1 MELGNR
7 RCPAPWL
14 LAVLLSQPLIAGP
27 ADGGEYFE
35 KKIRPLL
42 AEHCYAC
49 HSSSS
54 QPVMGGLILDQEDG
68 FRKGGSRGSPVAAG
82 DPESSLLIR
91 AVTHRD
97 EKLRMPLAGRLPD
110 EEIALLTDWVRM
122 GAPWG
127 VPADPDRAASKTEGF
142 WAFEPPVEPSLPQV
156 RDVDWVRSPVD
167 RFILARLEAEGL
179 EPAPAADRR
188 TLIRRAT
195 FDLTGLPPTIGEI
208 RDFLQDRSPGAYARL
223 IERLLASPRYGERWG
238 RHWLDVARYAD
249 SNGLDENMAYTTAFR
264 YRDYVVQAFNRDKPY
279 DQFVREQL
287 AGDLL
292 PDTGDLET
300 TLERWTATGFLS
312 LGPKMLAEDDPV
324 KMRMDIIDEQ
334 LDTSFRAFLGL
345 TVGCARCHDHKFD
358 PVSIRDYY
366 SLAGIFRSSKTME
379 HHDVVAE
386 WHEHVLAPAEDRLR
400 LQQQREKIE
409 AKTKAIEAVTKR
421 ENRKLVEEGRTRVG
435 AYLLAAQELD
445 GYRKIRLKSV
455 FEGRSPDPASLT
467 LRKAGNWDRGNVER
481 QLEKGKTNIPDAES
495 SDTPPDSWFAEY
507 DVRIPAAGPYQLEFM
522 EAETGAGTADIRING
537 TLVKQGIEA
546 IENRT
551 ASPDAGGW
559 MVAGIFDLDAGLNTL
574 RLEHKTRFPYF
585 EKLLFIPNPLPEGT
599 PIPRTLV
606 QVAHRDGLNP
616 VFLYQWIDRL
626 RRSRGAPYS
635 VLYAWHAQSEGRS
648 REGWES
654 PAAQL
659 FDGLEA
665 ADLAELA
672 AHYQKQFRLAEEAW
686 RALVGNR
693 EIVGKKFSTVRNDEE
708 TEEIRLED
716 PALEA
721 MRAILYEKWGPFRPP
736 EKTTDYFPQAARREL
751 DALEEERKKLQE
763 GLPGLPTAMGITEG
777 QQIDDLAI
785 HLRGSHWDLGEKAP
799 RGFPGLGRK
808 SLEQLRDPA
817 SSGRL
822 ELANWITRDDNPLAA
837 RVMVNRIWRW
847 HMGRGLVASTDN
859 FGRLGDA
866 PSHPELLDW
875 LAIRFVE
882 GNWSLKRMHRLI
894 MLSAAYRMSTR
905 YSPQGSGKDPE
916 NRLLWRMNRRQ
927 LEAEAIRDSILAVS
941 ANLDLEPGGS
951 LLGQSGRG
959 YIRPGVRYDW
969 NRRSIYL
976 PVVRSSMYDFLR
988 AFDFADPSVTD
999 GDRGASVVA
1008 PQALFLMNDSLV
1020 LENSRK
1026 MATGLLARE
1035 DLDETGRIRVAYE
1048 RALGRLPN
1056 EEESHRALEFVA
1068 RMDAGWRDRVEE
1080 PEERRL
1086 RSWQGFCQAL
1096 MASSEFAYL
1105 N

>member
-1 MELGNR
+1 MDLGNR
-7 RCPAPWL
+7 RRPAPWL
-14 LAVLLSQPLIAGP
+14 LAVLLSQPLIAAS
-27 ADGGEYFE
+27 ADDGEFFE

-49 HSSSS
+49 HSSTS
-54 QPVMGGLILDQEDG
+54 QPVMGGLVLDQEEG
-68 FRKGGSRGSPVAAG
+68 FRKGGSRGSPVVAG

-91 AVTHRD
+91 AVTHQD

-110 EEIALLTDWVRM
+110 EEIALLADWVRM

-127 VPADPDRAASKTEGF
+127 VAAGMDRTASGTAGF

-156 RDVDWVRSPVD
+156 RRDDWVRSPID
-167 RFILARLEAEGL
+167 RFILARLEAAGL

-195 FDLTGLPPTIGEI
+195 FDLTGLPPTIEEI
-208 RDFLQDRSPGAYARL
+208 RNFLQDQSPDAYARL
-223 IERLLASPRYGERWG
+223 IERLLASPGYGERWG

-292 PDTGDLET
+292 PETGDLET

-386 WHEHVLAPAEDRLR
+386 WHEHVLAPAEHRLR

-409 AKTKAIEAVTKR
+409 AKTKAIAAVTKR
-421 ENRKLVEEGRTRVG
+421 ENKKLVEEGRTRVG
-435 AYLLAAQELD
+435 AYLLAAQELT
-445 GYRKIRLKSV
+445 GYQKIRLRSV
-455 FEGRSPDPASLT
+455 FEGRSPDPESLT
-467 LRKAGNWDRGNVER
+467 LRKAGSWDRGNVER
-481 QLEKGKTNIPDAES
+481 QLKKGKTNIPEAGGSDA
-495 SDTPPDSWFAEY
+495 PPDAYFAEY
-507 DVRIPAAGPYQLEFM
+507 DLQVPAAGPYQLEFL
-522 EAETGAGTADIRING
+522 EAETGAGTADIHTNG
-537 TLVKQGIEA
+537 TLVKRGIEA

-559 MVAGIFDLDAGLNTL
+559 MVAGIFNLEAGANTL

-585 EKLLFIPNPLPEGT
+585 EKLLLTPNPLPEGS

-606 QVAHRDGLNP
+606 QVALRDELNP
-616 VFLYQWIDRL
+616 VFLHQWIDRL

-635 VLYAWHAQSEGRS
+635 VLYAWHAQAEGRS
-648 REGWES
+648 REGWQS
-654 PAAQL
+654 PAAVL
-659 FDGLEA
+659 FEDFDAAGLTA
-665 ADLAELA
+665 LAD
-672 AHYQKQFRLAEEAW
+672 HYQKQFRLAEEAW
-686 RALVGNR
+686 RALTR
-693 EIVGKKFSTVRNDEE
+693 EQEVVAKKFSTVRTDDE
-708 TEEIRLED
+708 TEETKLED

-736 EKTTDYFPQAARREL
+736 EKTTEYFPEAALREL
-751 DALEEERKKLQE
+751 DALEAERKKLEE

-777 QQIDDLAI
+777 QQIDDLAV
-785 HLRGSHWDLGEKAP
+785 HLRGSHWDLGERVP

-808 SLEQLRDPA
+808 PLEQLRDPE

-847 HMGRGLVASTDN
+847 HLGRGLVASTDN

-866 PSHPELLDW
+866 PTHPDLLDW
-875 LAIRFVE
+875 LANRFVE

-894 MLSAAYRMSTR
+894 MLSATYRMSTR
-905 YSPQGSGKDPE
+905 YSAEGAGKDPE

-941 ANLDLEPGGS
+941 ANLDLKPGGS

-1020 LENSRK
+1020 LENSRR
-1026 MATGLLARE
+1026 MAAGLLARE
-1035 DLDETGRIRVAYE
+1035 DLDEIGRIRVAYE
-1048 RALGRLPN
+1048 RTLGRPPDRK
-1056 EEESHRALEFVA
+1056 ESSRALEFVA

-1080 PEERRL
+1080 PGERRL

>member
-1 MELGNR
+1 MDLGNR
-7 RCPAPWL
+7 RRPAPWL
-14 LAVLLSQPLIAGP
+14 LMVLLSQPLIAGS

-54 QPVMGGLILDQEDG
+54 QPVMGGLVLDQEEG
-68 FRKGGSRGSPVAAG
+68 FRKGGSRGSPIGTG

-91 AVTHRD
+91 AVTHQD

-110 EEIALLTDWVRM
+110 EEIALLSDWVRM

-127 VPADPDRAASKTEGF
+127 VTADPDRRASESEGF

-156 RDVDWVRSPVD
+156 RDLDWVRSPID

-195 FDLTGLPPTIGEI
+195 FDLTGLPPTIEEI
-208 RDFLQDRSPGAYARL
+208 RNFLQDRSPGAYARM
-223 IERLLASPRYGERWG
+223 IDRLLSSPGYGERWG

-249 SNGLDENMAYTTAFR
+249 SNGVDENMAYTTAFR

-386 WHEHVLAPAEDRLR
+386 WHEHVLAPADDRLR
-400 LQQQREKIE
+400 LRQQQEKIE

-435 AYLLAAQELD
+435 AYLLAAQELTE
-445 GYRKIRLKSV
+445 YRKIRLRSV
-455 FEGRSPDPASLT
+455 FEGRTPEPESLT
-467 LRKAGNWDRGNVER
+467 LREAGSWDRGNVER
-481 QLEKGKTNIPDAES
+481 QLEKGKKNIPYAEKSDA
-495 SDTPPDSWFAEY
+495 PPEAYFAEY
-507 DVRIPAAGPYQLEFM
+507 DVQIAAAGPYQLEFQ
-522 EAETGAGTADIRING
+522 EAETGAGTADIHING
-537 TLVKQGIEA
+537 TLVKRGIEA

-559 MVAGIFDLDAGLNTL
+559 MVAGIFDLNAGQNKF
-574 RLEHKTRFPYF
+574 RLEHKDRFPYF
-585 EKLLFIPNPLPEGT
+585 EKLLLAPNPLPDGA
-599 PIPRTLV
+599 PIPRTLI
-606 QVAHRDGLNP
+606 QVANRDDLNP
-616 VFLYQWIDRL
+616 VFLHQWIDRL

-635 VLYAWHAQSEGRS
+635 VLYAWHAQAEGRS
-648 REGWES
+648 REGWQS
-654 PAAQL
+654 PAARL
-659 FDGLEA
+659 FESLEA
-665 ADLAELA
+665 ADLTELA
-672 AHYQKQFRLAEEAW
+672 AHYQKQFQLADGAW
-686 RALVGNR
+686 RVLVGDK
-693 EIVGKKFSTVRNDEE
+693 EITGKKFSTVRTDEKTEE
-708 TEEIRLED
+708 TKLED

-736 EKTTDYFPQAARREL
+736 EKTVEYLPQAARREL
-751 DALEEERKKLQE
+751 DALEEERKRLEEDK
-763 GLPGLPTAMGITEG
+763 PKLPTAMGITEG
-777 QQIDDLAI
+777 REIDNLAI
-785 HLRGSHWDLGEKAP
+785 HLRGSHWDLGEKVP

-808 SLEQLRDPA
+808 GLEQLRDPS

-822 ELANWITRDDNPLAA
+822 ELANWMTRDDNPLAA
-837 RVMVNRIWRW
+837 RVMANRIWRW

-859 FGRLGDA
+859 FGRLGEA
-866 PSHPELLDW
+866 PTHPGLLNW
-875 LAIRFVE
+875 LAVRFVE

-894 MLSAAYRMSTR
+894 MLSSTYRMSSR
-905 YSPQGSGKDPE
+905 YAPQGSAKDPE
-916 NRLLWRMNRRQ
+916 NRLLWRMNRRR
-927 LEAEAIRDSILAVS
+927 LEAEAIRDSILAIS
-941 ANLDLEPGGS
+941 ANLDLASGGS

-999 GDRGASVVA
+999 GNRGASVVA
-1008 PQALFLMNDSLV
+1008 PQALFIMNDSLV
-1020 LENSRK
+1020 LENSRR
-1026 MATGLLARE
+1026 MASQLLARE
-1035 DLDETGRIRVAYE
+1035 DLDETGRVRVAYE
-1048 RALGRLPN
+1048 RALGRLPG
-1056 EEESHRALEFVA
+1056 ERESRRALEFVA
-1068 RMDAGWRDRVEE
+1068 RMDAGWRDRIAE
-1080 PEERRL
+1080 PGERRL

-1096 MASSEFAYL
+1096 IASSEFSYL

>member
-1 MELGNR
+1 MDLGNR
-7 RCPAPWL
+7 RRPAPWL
-14 LAVLLSQPLIAGP
+14 LAVLLSQPLIAAS
-27 ADGGEYFE
+27 ADNSEYFE

-49 HSSSS
+49 HSSTS
-54 QPVMGGLILDQEDG
+54 QPVMGGLVLDQEEG

-110 EEIALLTDWVRM
+110 QEIALLTDWVRM

-127 VPADPDRAASKTEGF
+127 VAADLDREASGAEGF
-142 WAFEPPVEPSLPQV
+142 WAFEPPVEPSLPPVQ
-156 RDVDWVRSPVD
+156 RAGWVRSPVD

-179 EPAPAADRR
+179 EPAPAAGRR

-195 FDLTGLPPTIGEI
+195 FDLTGLPPTIEEI
-208 RDFLQDRSPGAYARL
+208 RDFLQDRAPGAYARL

-249 SNGLDENMAYTTAFR
+249 SNGLDENMAHTTAFR

-279 DQFVREQL
+279 DLFVREQL

-292 PDTGDLET
+292 PDSDDLET

-345 TVGCARCHDHKFD
+345 TMGCARCHDHKFD
-358 PVSIRDYY
+358 PISIRDYY
-366 SLAGIFRSSKTME
+366 SLAGIFRSSKTMK

-386 WHEHVLAPAEDRLR
+386 WHEHVLAPANDRLR
-400 LQQQREKIE
+400 LQREREKVE

-421 ENRKLVEEGRTRVG
+421 ENRKLVKEGRTRVG
-435 AYLLAAQELD
+435 AYLLAAQELA
-445 GYRKIRLKSV
+445 GYDRIRLRSV
-455 FEGRSPDPASLT
+455 FEGRDPEPESLT
-467 LRKAGNWDRGNVER
+467 VREAGSWDRGNVER
-481 QLEKGKTNIPDAES
+481 QLKKGKTNIPDAGDSES
-495 SDTPPDSWFAEY
+495 PPGAYFAEY
-507 DVRIPAAGPYQLEFM
+507 DVQASAAGPYQLEFL
-522 EAETGAGTADIRING
+522 EAETGAGTADIHLNG
-537 TLVKQGIEA
+537 ALVKRGIEA

-559 MVAGIFDLDAGLNTL
+559 MVAGIFDLNAGHNTL
-574 RLEHKTRFPYF
+574 RLEHKDRYPYF
-585 EKLLFIPNPLPEGT
+585 EKLLFVPNPLPDGA
-599 PIPRTLV
+599 PIPRTLI
-606 QVAHRDGLNP
+606 QVALRDDLNP
-616 VFLYQWIDRL
+616 VFLQQWIDRL

-635 VLYAWHAQSEGRS
+635 VLYAWHALTGGRS
-648 REGWES
+648 REGWQS
-654 PAAQL
+654 PAAGL
-659 FDGLEA
+659 FEDLEA
-665 ADLAELA
+665 TGLTELA
-672 AHYQKQFRLAEEAW
+672 ARYQEQFQRAEEAW
-686 RALVGNR
+686 KKLVGDR
-693 EIVGKKFSTVRNDEE
+693 EIAGRKFSTVRTDDE
-708 TEEIRLED
+708 TEEIKLED

-736 EKTTDYFPQAARREL
+736 EKTTEYFPEAARREIA
-751 DALEEERKKLQE
+751 ALEEERRKLEE
-763 GLPGLPTAMGITEG
+763 GLPELPSAMGVTEG
-777 QQIDDLAI
+777 KQIDDLAI
-785 HLRGSHWDLGEKAP
+785 HLRGSHWDLGEQVP

-808 SLEQLRDPA
+808 PAEKLGDPA
-817 SSGRL
+817 RSGRL
-822 ELANWITRDDNPLAA
+822 QLANWMVREDNPLAA

-866 PSHPELLDW
+866 PSHPDLLNW

-882 GNWSLKRMHRLI
+882 GNWSLKRVHRLV
-894 MLSAAYRMSTR
+894 MLSATYRMSSR
-905 YSPQGSGKDPE
+905 HAPEGAGKDPE

-941 ANLDLEPGGS
+941 ANLDLKPGGS

-1020 LENSRK
+1020 LENSRR
-1026 MATGLLARE
+1026 MAAQLLARE
-1035 DLDETGRIRVAYE
+1035 DLNETGRVRVAYE
-1048 RALGRLPN
+1048 RALGRLPGP
-1056 EEESHRALEFVA
+1056 EESRRALEFVA
-1068 RMDAGWRDRVEE
+1068 RMDAGWRDRVAE
-1080 PEERRL
+1080 PEERRM

>member
-1 MELGNR
+1 MDLGNR
-7 RCPAPWL
+7 RFPAPWL
-14 LAVLLSQPLIAGP
+14 IVVLLSQPLSAGS
-27 ADGGEYFE
+27 ADGGEFFE

-49 HSSSS
+49 HSSAS
-54 QPVMGGLILDQEDG
+54 QPVMGGLILDQEEG
-68 FRKGGSRGSPVAAG
+68 FRSGGSRGSPVVAG

-91 AVTHRD
+91 AVTHQD

-110 EEIALLTDWVRM
+110 EEIALLADWVRM

-127 VPADPDRAASKTEGF
+127 MAPNADQKASETEGF

-156 RDVDWVRSPVD
+156 RDVKWVRSPID
-167 RFILARLEAEGL
+167 RYILARLEAEGL
-179 EPAPAADRR
+179 TPAPVADRR

-195 FDLTGLPPTIGEI
+195 FDLTGLPPTIEEI
-208 RDFLQDRSPGAYARL
+208 RDFLQDRSPGAYSRL
-223 IERLLASPRYGERWG
+223 IERLLSSPRYGERWG

-264 YRDYVVQAFNRDKPY
+264 YRDYVVQALNRDKPY

-386 WHEHVLAPAEDRLR
+386 WHEHVLAPADDRLR

-421 ENRKLVEEGRTRVG
+421 ENKKLVEEGRTRVG
-435 AYLLAAQELD
+435 AYLLAAQELA
-445 GYRKIRLKSV
+445 GYQKIRLKSV
-455 FEGRSPDPASLT
+455 FEGRNPDPESLT
-467 LRKAGNWDRGNVER
+467 VREAGNWDRGNVER
-481 QLEKGKTNIPDAES
+481 QLKKGKTNIPKTES
-495 SDTPPDSWFAEY
+495 SDAPPDTYFAEY
-507 DVRIPAAGPYQLEFM
+507 DVEIPAAGPYQLEFL
-522 EAETGAGTADIRING
+522 EAETGAGTADIHING
-537 TLVKQGIEA
+537 TLVKRGIEA

-559 MVAGIFDLDAGLNTL
+559 MVAGIFDLKAGSNTL

-585 EKLLFIPNPLPEGT
+585 EKLLLTANPLPEEA

-606 QVAHRDGLNP
+606 QVAHRDKLNP

-635 VLYAWHAQSEGRS
+635 VLYAWHAQAEGRS
-648 REGWES
+648 REGWQS
-654 PAAQL
+654 PAAKL
-659 FDGLEA
+659 FENVEA
-665 ADLAELA
+665 ADLTDLA
-672 AHYQKQFRLAEEAW
+672 SHYQKQFRLAEEAW
-686 RALVGNR
+686 RALVR
-693 EIVGKKFSTVRNDEE
+693 EQEVVTKKFSTVRTDEE
-708 TEEIRLED
+708 TEETKLED

-736 EKTTDYFPQAARREL
+736 EKTTEYFPDAALREL
-751 DALEEERKKLQE
+751 DALEAERKKLEE
-763 GLPGLPTAMGITEG
+763 GKPDLPSAMGITEG

-785 HLRGSHWDLGEKAP
+785 HLRGSHWDLGEKVP

-866 PSHPELLDW
+866 PTHPDLLNW

-882 GNWSLKRMHRLI
+882 GNWSLKQMHRLI
-894 MLSAAYRMSTR
+894 MHSATYRMSTG
-905 YSPQGSGKDPE
+905 YSAQGSGKDPE

-941 ANLDLEPGGS
+941 ANLDLKPGGS

-959 YIRPGVRYDW
+959 YIRPGTRYDW

-1020 LENSRK
+1020 LENSRR

-1035 DLDETGRIRVAYE
+1035 DLDETGRVRVAYE
-1048 RALGRLPN
+1048 SALGRLPN
-1056 EEESHRALEFVA
+1056 QEESRRALEFVA

-1080 PEERRL
+1080 PGERRL